1 MMTTELFSPPGTL
14 EGKKDMLVKD
24 LKAVVGDADE
34 LLKEVMNS
42 TSQGFAVAR
51 TRLEGKLGEASVRL
65 GEMRQAVGETARG
78 AANAS
83 QEYVAEH
90 PWKVL
95 ALLAGA
101 GLIIGALFSRR

>member
-1 MMTTELFSPPGTL
+1 M
-14 EGKKDMLVKD
+14 KD
-24 LKAVVGDADE
+24 LKTVVGDADE
-34 LLKEVMNS
+34 LLKEVVNS
-42 TSQGFAVAR
+42 TAHGFAVAR
-51 TRLEGKLGEASVRL
+51 TRLEGKLGAAGIRL
-65 GEMRQAVGETARG
+65 GEVRQAVGDTARG

-83 QEYVAEH
+83 QEYVAGH